1 MPQSSAA
8 HGANVEDVQEKERSA
23 AKGFDIEKAEGCTAQ
38 VLRIDQVAVRQQQ
51 QQQQQQRY
59 WWIPGGLILGFV
71 SFGRSP
77 SSSSFQLNVSTAA
90 RGAPCRPRTFSG
102 LDLDTLLSSSW
113 ASSEFVGMH
122 APARNAAVAPALP
135 VELVLHIVDS
145 VAPSNPCT
153 ILPPTDEVT
162 KTLLSLSRV
171 CRATYPAASKKL
183 RQHCVYID
191 SNNRARRFARYL
203 GGPLFDHSGSMARV
217 HHLTQI
223 TQMFLSPFTDEPRE
237 RSRSIIYRDV
247 GDETSS
253 DHSWDLTAPSPL
265 DLPTALAVRDIFR
278 ALAPYLRRLVIDMPL
293 RSLYP
298 DQDRYRVRPVLRSA
312 FQALVNLEEF
322 TSVQDELFLNAYSLG
337 RGEPLVWLHCWKKLR
352 RLCIYNPDIA
362 SQQPVWDGMV
372 LHPSLQIAIFAR
384 ADMNDITEEDM
395 TYSTVDMK
403 KAWFNSRSR
412 IKDIDPS
419 KSDRAEKSFTIV
431 LVDCGGL
438 QPTLQSFAP
447 EWRRLDPE
455 NRIQILLSDAPESD
469 GSDGFQN
476 PIALTQTYLRDNAV
490 RGTLFDDKA
499 MSMRQAIGH
508 EMETGDFLATTN
520 GID

>member
-1 MPQSSAA
+1 VPGITGSGACAGCGIGGAEAA
-8 HGANVEDVQEKERSA
+8 DLFRLA
-23 AKGFDIEKAEGCTAQ
+23 
-38 VLRIDQVAVRQQQ
+38 
-51 QQQQQQRY
+51 
-59 WWIPGGLILGFV
+59 
-71 SFGRSP
+71 
-77 SSSSFQLNVSTAA
+77 
-90 RGAPCRPRTFSG
+90 GAPHHPSTCACAWPSNLPSHFLRPSFISTPKPNFTNP
-102 LDLDTLLSSSW
+102 L
-113 ASSEFVGMH
+113 ASSCVVSELGGMDAQAKAAAT
-122 APARNAAVAPALP
+122 APRLP

-145 VAPSNPCT
+145 VAPSNPNT
-153 ILPPTDEVT
+153 IVPPSDDVT

-171 CRATYPAASKKL
+171 CRATYPVASKRL
-183 RQHCVYID
+183 RQHCVYIE
-191 SNNRARRFARYL
+191 SNDRARRFARYL

-223 TQMFLSPFTDEPRE
+223 TQMFLAPFSDEPRE
-237 RSRSIIYRDV
+237 RSRSIIQRDA

-253 DHSWDLTAPSPL
+253 DHSWELTAPSPL

-278 ALAPYLRRLVIDMPL
+278 ALAPYLRRLIIDMPL

-337 RGEPLVWLHCWKKLR
+337 HGEPLVWLHCWKKLR
-352 RLCIYNPDIA
+352 RLCIYNPDIG

-372 LHPSLQIAIFAR
+372 LHPSLEVAIFAR

-395 TYSTVDMK
+395 AYSTVDIK
-403 KAWFNSRSR
+403 RAWFNSRSK

-419 KSDRAEKSFTIV
+419 KRDRAEKSFTIV

-438 QPTLQSFAP
+438 HPTLQSFAHG
-447 EWRRLDPE
+447 WSRLDPE
-455 NRIQILLSDAPESD
+455 NQIQVLLSDAPESD
-469 GSDGFQN
+469 GTDAFQN

-490 RGTLFDDKA
+490 RGVLFDETA
-499 MSMRQAIGH
+499 MSMRQAIDH
-508 EMETGDFLATTN
+508 ENEPGGMLATVN
-520 GID
+520 GTE